1 MTSRKSKS
9 DDSISASIIED
20 GRAAMLAESQA
31 IVRAAEQIDQRFIRA
46 VYLIA
51 GSEGSVIV
59 SGIGKSGHVA
69 HKIAATFA
77 STGTPAFFL
86 HASEAAHGDIGMCRN
101 GDIALLISKSGAT
114 AELIELA
121 GMLRER
127 EIPIIAITGAVNSPL
142 AVSADVALDGS
153 ISREADQHN
162 LAPSSSTA
170 VAMALGDA
178 IAFSVMRVRKLE
190 VNDLARNHPGGRIGY
205 LFRVQVSSVM
215 ASVSL
220 IAQVQD
226 DALLQS
232 VIEQITESG
241 LGCACVMDENGNLEG
256 LITDGDIRR
265 ALQRAIDINAA
276 RAADVMTR
284 SPVTVESSATLY
296 QAIQLMED
304 RPSQISVL
312 PVVDGSRFAGLI
324 RLHDIYQAG
333 LL

>member
-1 MTSRKSKS
+1 MTSSKSKS
-9 DDSISASIIED
+9 DESKSASIIEV
-20 GRAAMLAESQA
+20 GRAAMLAEAQA
-31 IVRAAEQIDQRFIRA
+31 IVRAAEQIDHRFIRA

-127 EIPIIAITGAVNSPL
+127 EIPIIAITGALNSPL

-178 IAFSVMRVRKLE
+178 IAFTVMSVRKLGVKE
-190 VNDLARNHPGGRIGY
+190 LARSIPGGGI
-205 LFRVQVSSVM
+205 
-215 ASVSL
+215 
-220 IAQVQD
+220 
-226 DALLQS
+226 
-232 VIEQITESG
+232 
-241 LGCACVMDENGNLEG
+241 DE
-256 LITDGDIRR
+256 
-265 ALQRAIDINAA
+265 
-276 RAADVMTR
+276 
-284 SPVTVESSATLY
+284 
-296 QAIQLMED
+296 
-304 RPSQISVL
+304 
-312 PVVDGSRFAGLI
+312 LI
-324 RLHDIYQAG
+324 RCQARG
-333 LL
+333 VM

>member
-1 MTSRKSKS
+1 MTSSKS
-9 DDSISASIIED
+9 DDSKSASIIEV
-20 GRAAMLAESQA
+20 GRAAMLAEAQA
-31 IVRAAEQIDQRFIRA
+31 IARAADQIDHRFVRA

-101 GDIALLISKSGAT
+101 GDVALLISKSGAT
-114 AELIELA
+114 AELNELA

-127 EIPIIAITGAVNSPL
+127 EIPIIAITGAANSPL
-142 AVSADVALDGS
+142 TISADVALDGS
-153 ISREADQHN
+153 ISREADHHN
-162 LAPSSSTA
+162 IAPSSSTA
-170 VAMALGDA
+170 VALALGDA
-178 IAFSVMRVRKLE
+178 MAFAVMRVRKLE
-190 VNDLARNHPGGRIGY
+190 ANDLARNHPGGRIGY
-205 LFRVQVSSVM
+205 LFRVKVSAVM
-215 ASVSL
+215 ASGSRV
-220 IAQVQD
+220 AQVSGND
-226 DALLQS
+226 LLHI
-232 VIEQITESG
+232 VLEQITESG

-265 ALQRAIDINAA
+265 ALQRAIDVDAA
-276 RAADVMTR
+276 RAAEVMTP
-284 SPVTVESSATLY
+284 SPVTIEPTATLY

-312 PVVDGSRFAGLI
+312 PVVEGARCVGLV